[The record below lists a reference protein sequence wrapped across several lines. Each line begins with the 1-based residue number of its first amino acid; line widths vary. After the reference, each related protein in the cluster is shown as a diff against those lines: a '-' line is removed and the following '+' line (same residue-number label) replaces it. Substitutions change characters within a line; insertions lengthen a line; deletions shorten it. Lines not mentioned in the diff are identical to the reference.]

1 MAPAGWQPSVGHP
14 GDEALKTG
22 RARLILAS
30 MGHASLSDA
39 QRDPAGLLERVL
51 AGEAVTVLRDGV
63 PVLEPRAPAGAACP
77 DAASSALPL
86 RTVPSRAPQPDAA
99 SLIREL
105 RGEERM

>member
-39 QRDPAGLLERVL
+39 QRDPAGL
-51 AGEAVTVLRDGV
+51 RDGV
-63 PVLEPRAPAGAACP
+63 PVPELRAPAGAASP
-77 DAASSALPL
+77 DAASLALPL